1 MMLAKR
7 KLNHPDPGSARW
19 RHVMNRW
26 SSRLVSGRAK
36 TLKQFVARLI
46 ALAAAFGTAS
56 LAHGEILIGLP
67 APYTGPNAWLGE
79 GIERGAE
86 MAIADLNAAGG
97 ILGQPARLIKVD
109 DYCDGEQAVAA
120 ANKLVADGVD
130 VVMGHQCSG
139 AAIPASKVYAEA
151 GILMMTPNATNPLV
165 TEQDFKNVFRFC
177 GRDDLQGAMA
187 GAYLADHW
195 GGKNIAILHDG
206 RAYGQGLSEEV
217 KKALNARGVSEAIF
231 ERITP
236 GLVDY
241 FDVMEKIQAANID
254 VVYYGGYS
262 PEAGVLIRGLRNRG
276 DDLQLVAGDG
286 INSADFGLI
295 AGKASEGTMFTSTLD
310 LRNFPQA
317 AAFVA
322 RLRSE
327 HYEPI
332 GPTFLAYG
340 AIQAWAQAVEKA
352 GTLELDAVIES
363 LRANEFDTIYGR
375 IGFDEKGDVTGYQP
389 FAWYVWQE
397 GDYEPVDPAKLT
409 E

>member
-1 MMLAKR
+1 MK
-7 KLNHPDPGSARW
+7 HF
-19 RHVMNRW
+19 
-26 SSRLVSGRAK
+26 LVP
-36 TLKQFVARLI
+36 L
-46 ALAAAFGTAS
+46 LAALGAGLGTAS
-56 LAHGEILIGLP
+56 LVHAEILIGLP
-67 APYTGPNAWLGE
+67 APYTGPNAWMGE

-109 DYCDGEQAVAA
+109 DYCVGEQAVAA
-120 ANKLVADGVD
+120 ANKLVAEGVD

-151 GILMMTPNATNPLV
+151 SVLMMTPNATNPLV
-165 TEQDFKNVFRFC
+165 TEQGFKNVFRFC
-177 GRDDLQGAMA
+177 GRDDLQGSMA
-187 GAYLADHW
+187 GTYLADHW

-206 RAYGQGLSEEV
+206 QAYGQGLAEEV

-236 GLVDY
+236 GLVNY
-241 FDVMEKIQAANID
+241 FDVIEKIETANID

-262 PEAGVLIRGLRNRG
+262 PEAGILLRGLRDRG

-286 INSADFGLI
+286 INSEDFDLI
-295 AGKASEGTMFTSTLD
+295 AGKASDGTVFTSTLD
-310 LRNFPQA
+310 LREVPQA
-317 AAFVA
+317 AELVA

-340 AIQAWAQAVEKA
+340 AIQAWAEAVEQA
-352 GTLELDAVIES
+352 GTLELDAVIKS
-363 LRANEFDTIYGR
+363 LRTNEFDTIYGR
-375 IGFDEKGDVTGYQP
+375 IGFDAKGDVTGYQP
-389 FAWYVWQE
+389 FAWYVWRD
-397 GDYEPVDPAKLT
+397 GDYAPVEPGKLT